1 MSCEPPFWKDIS
13 IIGRDFSLQYKPVCE
28 HSVWNFIARFLI
40 LSVCLG
46 LIASAV
52 GGLTAFMVTLLCGI
66 IIAFVIVAMTPTPIK
81 KNQEQKH
88 HVNHEETKKELSHSS
103 SKDYHELPYTA
114 TVQPTM
120 YPPSPATTEHFVNG
134 GSTMGSVQ
142 PTGSPI
148 GIIQMDAAPYS
159 GSPLPEF
166 TPPTSRNLFMNVLVD
181 EMKYNPDRPEAAP
194 VGHPTIKQT
203 LDDFFRIQWFSDP
216 TDVFGKNQGQRQ
228 FVTQPSTTIPN
239 DQGSFANW
247 LYKIPG
253 KTCKEGGREACVS
266 STDGGQFVW
275 LNQD

>member
-13 IIGRDFSLQYKPVCE
+13 IISRDFSLQYKPVCE
-28 HSVWNFIARFLI
+28 HSVWNFIARFL
-40 LSVCLG
+40 LVSTFLG

-52 GGLTAFMVTLLCGI
+52 GGLAAFMVTLLCGS
-66 IIAFVIVAMTPTPIK
+66 IIAFVIVAMTSTPPTSIK
-81 KNQEQKH
+81 KNQEQH
-88 HVNHEETKKELSHSS
+88 RHEEKDKGLSNSS
-103 SKDYHELPYTA
+103 SMDYHELPYTA
-114 TVQPTM
+114 TVHPTV

-134 GSTMGSVQ
+134 SSTMESVQ
-142 PTGSPI
+142 PTGAPI
-148 GIIQMDAAPYS
+148 GIIQVQAAPYS

-228 FVTQPSTTIPN
+228 FVTQPSTTVPN
-239 DQGSFANW
+239 DQGAFANW

-253 KTCKEGGREACVS
+253 KTCKEGGREGCAS
-266 STDGGQFVW
+266 ATDGGQFVW